1 MKLTS
6 VAFLAVILMRDEMTA
21 VFIVLFHLMAPIHV
35 FHILFVLNFLFV
47 NNMMVIILMQGYIH
61 LTLSQIQAERKAGST
76 CLCAYH
82 SQYHYRQSGHF
93 NELLFHRFV
102 SFYLFVVAGLGV
114 ALCLHG
120 HRGKTFCSNKVLFL

>member
-1 MKLTS
+1 MKLTA

-93 NELLFHRFV
+93 NELLFHNRVF
-102 SFYLFVVAGLGV
+102 SI
-114 ALCLHG
+114 CLLL
-120 HRGKTFCSNKVLFL
+120 RASVWPSVYRDTGKSNSVQ